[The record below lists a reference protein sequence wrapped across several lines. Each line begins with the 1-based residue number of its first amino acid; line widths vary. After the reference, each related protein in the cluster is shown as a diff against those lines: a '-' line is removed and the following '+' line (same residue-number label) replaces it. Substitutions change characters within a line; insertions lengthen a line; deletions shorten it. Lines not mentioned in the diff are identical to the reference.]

1 LLEVLVVVL
10 QQEML
15 VEVVAVV
22 LEVIEHQ
29 VMALLLYRLTE
40 NQEQY

>member
-1 LLEVLVVVL
+1 LLEVLVVAL